1 MAIKSF
7 RGPSSKNLNKK
18 IYQNILVKDHMS
30 NDVITFKKD
39 DYIFDV
45 MKILTENKISGAP
58 VLSKSGKLV
67 GMISET
73 DIMKTIIDS
82 QYYNM
87 PINKK
92 KVSYYMTD
100 YVDYISPNNTI
111 FEIAS
116 KFRTHKRRRFPVVN
130 NGKLI
135 GIISKIDLINASL
148 TLKSTNYN

>member
-1 MAIKSF
+1 MRYYLLRKNVSF
-7 RGPSSKNLNKK
+7 QVNKIIMKYFLITFIILFHSK
-18 IYQNILVKDHMS
+18 IYS
-30 NDVITFKKD
+30 D

-116 KFRTHKRRRFPVVN
+116 KFITHKRRRFPVVN

>member
-92 KVSYYMTD
+92 KGFILYD
-100 YVDYISPNNTI
+100 
-111 FEIAS
+111 
-116 KFRTHKRRRFPVVN
+116 R
-130 NGKLI
+130 LC
-135 GIISKIDLINASL
+135 
-148 TLKSTNYN
+148 